1 MLATRTDAP
10 SCWVIAFGNP
20 QRGDDGIG
28 PYVAGQLDRHIQQMP
43 NVSLCTLPQLDLALL
58 EEVHAADHLIF
69 VDACLEEIKNGLQW
83 SPVEPELNGWAMG
96 SHDLTPRVFLGLLQL
111 LYLRNPTAWV
121 VSVQGR
127 NFDLGEELS
136 SEARRD
142 AERATAQIVDWL
154 YIHGIALNK
163 QNYCEKGRNHG

>member
-1 MLATRTDAP
+1 MLANSTDVP

-28 PYVAGQLDRHIQQMP
+28 PFVAGQLDRHIQQMP
-43 NVSLCTLPQLDLALL
+43 GVGLCTLPQLDLALL
-58 EEVHAADHLIF
+58 EEVQAADHLIF

-83 SPVEPELNGWAMG
+83 SPVEPELNGWAIG
-96 SHDLTPRVFLGLLQL
+96 SHHLTPKVFLGLLQL
-111 LYLRNPTAWV
+111 LYQRYPTAWV

-127 NFDLGEELS
+127 NFDLGAELS
-136 SEARRD
+136 SAARRD
-142 AERATAQIVDWL
+142 AERASAQIVDWL